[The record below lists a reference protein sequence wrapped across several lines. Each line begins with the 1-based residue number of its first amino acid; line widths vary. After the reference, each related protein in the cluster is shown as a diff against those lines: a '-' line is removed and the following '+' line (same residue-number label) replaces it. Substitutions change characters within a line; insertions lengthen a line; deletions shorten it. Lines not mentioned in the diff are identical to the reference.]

1 MKFSKIAITG
11 FATLCALG
19 FASCSES
26 EDGSG
31 EKFTQTPHIVCGKV
45 EKGPL
50 VRGSQIDMRTL
61 DKDLVPTGSSYTTTI
76 ENNTGDF
83 NFGSLKVNSPY
94 AKLTADGYFF
104 NEVKEELSESTIKL
118 DAIVDLSANSPPNA
132 NVLPHLQRPRIT

>member
-45 EKGPL
+45 EKG
-50 VRGSQIDMRTL
+50 
-61 DKDLVPTGSSYTTTI
+61 SSCQRVASGY
-76 ENNTGDF
+76 ENIGQGF
-83 NFGSLKVNSPY
+83 
-94 AKLTADGYFF
+94 
-104 NEVKEELSESTIKL
+104 
-118 DAIVDLSANSPPNA
+118 SANREFIYN
-132 NVLPHLQRPRIT
+132 ND